1 MADIGK
7 TTGGSP
13 WDEPLPENTQTAKS
27 APTVVG
33 DLDVNKQP
41 AAVADSTDAA
51 QPAGLN
57 IPIDTDEKVGA
68 KVDVSTVAQSAPSN
82 VAPAPNPAAAAAS
95 IKTGANPVAPQPA
108 PAPSPAASSNFWQSV
123 YGQAG
128 NPDGV
133 APTAVPSSV
142 QVQAQPSAQKPVVPN
157 IAKPVMPPPT
167 PAAAPN
173 ITQPVPNI
181 APAGQVPIQSAAA
194 VVPPAIKKP
203 GNKVVTYV
211 AAGVI
216 GLVILFAGGIF
227 LTEKGL
233 ISVGLEKI
241 YGAVRLEALWGGL
254 PANAENAFAISAVKM
269 KSEPNFKI
277 SGDATI
283 TVNKGIKSNLI
294 SPIVSVAAF
303 PLVALKDEQIGPKI
317 KAILAV
323 TSDELSTDPS
333 SDLFQD
339 TSSTTGSTDTSNSQD
354 SSSTSSSDSSSSS
367 GSSTDTSTPSISAA
381 GSSDSSADSDTDTG
395 TSTVEELTT
404 NISAQVTDSVSG
416 VNIGLKSSKSSDS
429 SIKLVYSKNKM
440 YLNTSSD
447 INYDTKAKGGWVSFD
462 LNKFGSD
469 APGSAFWGSKFS
481 GSDFSLVGSR
491 GNSETVN
498 GVRCFHYSGKATIGS
513 ALESFGL
520 GNNSVSNLD
529 ADYWLGVNDHL
540 IHKLTMK
547 IIPGS
552 QSAVARI
559 DITLN
564 FSDYGNSSADFL
576 VPATSLPY
584 TGITAVATADL
595 ATAKGRDTKRKAD
608 LASIAKAL
616 ESSRGATGKYPVSQ
630 ASEKI
635 AASAGTLYSSL
646 VPTYL
651 TILPIDPKSPTNY
664 YGYKSDGSSYT
675 LTCVLEDTTDTSG
688 KMVGSVFL
696 YSLSSL

>member
-1 MADIGK
+1 
-7 TTGGSP
+7 
-13 WDEPLPENTQTAKS
+13 
-27 APTVVG
+27 
-33 DLDVNKQP
+33 
-41 AAVADSTDAA
+41 
-51 QPAGLN
+51 
-57 IPIDTDEKVGA
+57 
-68 KVDVSTVAQSAPSN
+68 
-82 VAPAPNPAAAAAS
+82 
-95 IKTGANPVAPQPA
+95 
-108 PAPSPAASSNFWQSV
+108 
-123 YGQAG
+123 
-128 NPDGV
+128 
-133 APTAVPSSV
+133 
-142 QVQAQPSAQKPVVPN
+142 
-157 IAKPVMPPPT
+157 
-167 PAAAPN
+167 
-173 ITQPVPNI
+173 
-181 APAGQVPIQSAAA
+181 
-194 VVPPAIKKP
+194 
-203 GNKVVTYV
+203 
-211 AAGVI
+211 
-216 GLVILFAGGIF
+216 
-227 LTEKGL
+227 
-233 ISVGLEKI
+233 
-241 YGAVRLEALWGGL
+241 
-254 PANAENAFAISAVKM
+254 
-269 KSEPNFKI
+269 
-277 SGDATI
+277 ATI

-294 SPIVSVAAF
+294 SPIVSAAAF

-317 KAILAV
+317 KAVLAV
-323 TSDELSTDPS
+323 TSDESSTDSS

-339 TSSTTGSTDTSNSQD
+339 TSSAADSTDANSQD
-354 SSSTSSSDSSSSS
+354 SSSTSSSNSSSSS
-367 GSSTDTSTPSISAA
+367 SSSAATSTPSISAA
-381 GSSDSSADSDTDTG
+381 GSSDSSADSDTGTN

-404 NISAQVTDSVSG
+404 SISAQVTDSVSG

-440 YLNTSSD
+440 YLSTSSD

-498 GVRCFHYSGKATIGS
+498 GIRCFHYSGKATIGS

-520 GNNSVSNLD
+520 GNNSVSSLD
-529 ADYWLGVNDHL
+529 ADYWLGANDHL

-559 DITLN
+559 DVTLN

-595 ATAKGRDTKRKAD
+595 TTAKGRDTKRKTD

-616 ESSRGATGKYPVSQ
+616 ESSRGATGKYPVAQ
-630 ASEKI
+630 VSEKI
-635 AASAGTLYSSL
+635 AASAGTLYASL